1 MALSSRRPW
10 STPNPR
16 HESLA
21 SGLAR
26 QVTRVGAQGRLEGEL
41 RSIAIDL
48 LGPNESD
55 EFPAACADWVA
66 TTTEAAV
73 SRVSDAAL
81 EALVRGLDS
90 LLVAVPPDVAR
101 HLDRARPG
109 AKPDST
115 EPAAISNSMQD
126 GSRAREEDTMRL
138 PYRLT
143 SPRPEL
149 GAI

>member
-1 MALSSRRPW
+1 MGLQLRSNGTRTHGRAPVDGPRPM
-10 STPNPR
+10 TTLVKLGPR
-16 HESLA
+16 HELLA
-21 SGLAR
+21 PGLAR
-26 QVTRVGAQGRLEGEL
+26 KVTRVGAKGRLEDQL

-73 SRVSDAAL
+73 AKVTDSAL

-101 HLDRARPG
+101 HLDRA
-109 AKPDST
+109 
-115 EPAAISNSMQD
+115 N
-126 GSRAREEDTMRL
+126 ARREAGFE
-138 PYRLT
+138 
-143 SPRPEL
+143 
-149 GAI
+149 